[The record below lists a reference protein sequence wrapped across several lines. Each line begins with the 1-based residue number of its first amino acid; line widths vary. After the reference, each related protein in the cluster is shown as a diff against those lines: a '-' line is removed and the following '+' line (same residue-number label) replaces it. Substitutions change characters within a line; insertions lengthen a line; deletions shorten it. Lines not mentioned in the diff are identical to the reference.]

1 MNNITPKF
9 NPFWTAKVWFPKKV
23 PSDTISLNHKAIDEI
38 TVNKAIK
45 KNIWLLLKRCID
57 NAPFTVKLNKDI
69 LVYKGH
75 GEGDTKWKGWS
86 WKLLLVKVVIY
97 INKKIY
103 SFMHLFKSP

>member
-1 MNNITPKF
+1 M
-9 NPFWTAKVWFPKKV
+9 
-23 PSDTISLNHKAIDEI
+23 
-38 TVNKAIK
+38 
-45 KNIWLLLKRCID
+45 KRCID

-97 INKKIY
+97 INKKKYTASYIY
-103 SFMHLFKSP
+103 LKAPKMNRTSINAINSSALYH